1 MYEHWENDLRNCLTK
16 FKADLTE
23 VQKLMPK
30 EAHQTDAGTDAAALL
45 GRIEAMLEY
54 ME

>member
-1 MYEHWENDLRNCLTK
+1 MYEHWEINLMNCLEK
-16 FKADLTE
+16 FKAELTE
-23 VQKLMPK
+23 VQNLMPK